1 MLDEK
6 ASFPIFIALKVLHI
20 SEPGALSL
28 FYSKT
33 THPRQIFLHIH
44 CLPARSSNIWSVKC
58 RDPHRGAANWKIMI
72 LQVTAQKFLE
82 ESGGQR
88 AGEMVQQIKEVTKVL
103 ASQV

>member
-1 MLDEK
+1 
-6 ASFPIFIALKVLHI
+6 
-20 SEPGALSL
+20 
-28 FYSKT
+28 
-33 THPRQIFLHIH
+33 
-44 CLPARSSNIWSVKC
+44 
-58 RDPHRGAANWKIMI
+58 MI